1 MVVPVK
7 SSMAGIGV
15 FVPTVSTNLSGI
27 GDLYCGDG
35 YSCAAFDEN
44 GDCSTCLPDSS
55 GPGGSSTTL
64 NYPGL
69 TPGTTPTP
77 GSILISAPS
86 ATQPDGTPW
95 PFAAGAGSS
104 VSATGSYMSQG
115 GNIITTYSDGSFTM
129 VSPSTGSVSKGQ
141 GTPPPAAQGT
151 VTQAQAS
158 AWPSIVASLAAAGV
172 KLGTVAQLQPGQ
184 TLLPNGTILGSGQSL
199 IGGNIT
205 SSNQQFAAILTNP
218 MFLIAGAAVILL
230 ALAEGR

>member
-15 FVPTVSTNLSGI
+15 IIPTASTSMSGL
-27 GDLYCGDG
+27 GDVYCSDG
-35 YSCAAFDEN
+35 YSCGSFADD
-44 GDCSTCLPDSS
+44 GTCDSCIPDSIFS
-55 GPGGSSTTL
+55 GSPSTGS
-64 NYPGL
+64 
-69 TPGTTPTP
+69 TPTP
-77 GSILISAPS
+77 GSILATAPS

-95 PFAAGAGSS
+95 PFAPGAGSS

-151 VTQAQAS
+151 VTAAQAN
-158 AWPSIVASLAAAGV
+158 AWPSIVASLASAGV
-172 KLGTVAQLQPGQ
+172 KLGTVAMLQPGQ

-218 MFLIAGAAVILL
+218 MFLAAGAAIILL